1 MAKLKSPVWL
11 GSTLGILESVSG
23 LVLSLFFQVQGRRGI
38 SAGRLCPCSPAALF
52 AELLSTSPS
61 LREMHLFITR
71 NQGSKSQGRAW
82 HSTRKASVP
91 ALEMPCG
98 QIAILYFCQGAS
110 TCNRGKHTGSD
121 VLNYFSQKCK
131 GVAINVTFEI
141 LWAFT
146 FSFSKV
152 ETLPPYGRLWG
163 AINVE
168 RVVQPVTLFPLLD
181 LGKI

>member
-1 MAKLKSPVWL
+1 
-11 GSTLGILESVSG
+11 
-23 LVLSLFFQVQGRRGI
+23 
-38 SAGRLCPCSPAALF
+38 
-52 AELLSTSPS
+52 
-61 LREMHLFITR
+61 
-71 NQGSKSQGRAW
+71 
-82 HSTRKASVP
+82 
-91 ALEMPCG
+91 MPCG

-141 LWAFT
+141 LWAFA

-152 ETLPPYGRLWG
+152 ETLPPCGRLWG

-181 LGKI
+181 LGKIWFFFKVFEGEFRCAFLSWKVVALVTICMEGLVRVEDHLKGKDAEKQEGPMELRRALADWLGRIWRCHCVLQAAVETQKLGRKGRANARPVLED